1 LPEKFVD
8 VRNLFQVLLAEAFF
22 TLTQVKERALAM
34 DALKAETRKEL
45 TTYELPFDL
54 LCLTL
59 KYTKE
64 CLADVHLLG
73 KVKNQAKLV

>member
-1 LPEKFVD
+1 
-8 VRNLFQVLLAEAFF
+8 
-22 TLTQVKERALAM
+22 M
-34 DALKAETRKEL
+34 DALEAETRKEL
-45 TTYELPFDL
+45 ATFELPFDL

-73 KVKNQAKLV
+73 KVRNQAKTVSTTRKVLLDA